1 MVVLVEGWRVSL
13 GRGLHCSVVV
23 LLGRQGVHVDWYEA
37 FQDQGK
43 LLAEEVEGHSL
54 ERWLDM

>member
-1 MVVLVEGWRVSL
+1 MSL